1 MKNIIFIILT
11 AFLSLSL
18 ISCSK
23 RDDSSSSESS
33 SSSSESSTASTQ
45 TFVDSNFC
53 RITKNTSS
61 RNSSLIVNERES
73 DSINERKSDSRSSKR
88 KGSDKYVDKS
98 TLSQYQTDNYLL
110 LDGF

>member
-1 MKNIIFIILT
+1 MNKIIFIILSV
-11 AFLSLSL
+11 FLSLSL

-45 TFVDSNFC
+45 TFVDSNHC
-53 RITKNTSS
+53 RLTKNTSS

-73 DSINERKSDSRSSKR
+73 DSINERRSDS
-88 KGSDKYVDKS
+88 
-98 TLSQYQTDNYLL
+98 
-110 LDGF
+110 

>member
-1 MKNIIFIILT
+1 MNKIISIFLS
-11 AFLSLSL
+11 AFLSLTL

-23 RDDSSSSESS
+23 KDD

-45 TFVDSNFC
+45 TFVDSNHC
-53 RITKNTSS
+53 RLTKNTSS

-73 DSINERKSDSRSSKR
+73 DSINERESDSRSSKR

-98 TLSQYQTDNYLL
+98 ALSQYQKLEL
-110 LDGF
+110 